1 MFKLTFGDHS
11 FQVNDIRMVKLANH
25 AGLAQEV
32 QPLLL
37 GKPRLQGLDGHT
49 DLSLSRKLQTTAAHL
64 AKLT

>member
-1 MFKLTFGDHS
+1 
-11 FQVNDIRMVKLANH
+11 MVKLANH

-37 GKPRLQGLDGHT
+37 GKPRLQGLNGHT

-64 AKLT
+64 AKLTYRDRK